1 MGVMG
6 MSNGKFAAA
15 AAAVLLCVFLF
26 GSTTGSQAQ
35 EPTPGYGVGIPDVF
49 LRKYLAFRAEQL
61 ASRTPHVLQVR
72 PVYVRG
78 LSRSFTSMAGELTID
93 LNSGVFRVSLNGLT
107 PLQTYGVWL
116 VDRMERDDAQPLP
129 DAVFR
134 LATVVATGPSAV
146 TTGAVGALVSTL
158 PTGFAINRVVVAGSQ
173 SPAAPIATGTLSA
186 SSRGYSFAG

>member
-1 MGVMG
+1 M
-6 MSNGKFAAA
+6 
-15 AAAVLLCVFLF
+15 FLF

-116 VDRMERDDAQPLP
+116 VDQWSAMTPSRCPMPCSGSPRLSRQGPRPSHRCRWRACFHPADRFRD
-129 DAVFR
+129 
-134 LATVVATGPSAV
+134 
-146 TTGAVGALVSTL
+146 
-158 PTGFAINRVVVAGSQ
+158 
-173 SPAAPIATGTLSA
+173 
-186 SSRGYSFAG
+186 